1 MIVFYRSK
9 KDLLNNEPIK
19 SEERHQVG
27 QQLSESD

>member
-1 MIVFYRSK
+1 MIVSYGSK

-19 SEERHQVG
+19 SEETHQVG